1 MHVTVRANAG
11 IAKQIPG
18 AADLV
23 APLQQDEVTIRAIP
37 LKAHRGANAGEAR
50 ANNNDVKR
58 LCVHFFH
65 GGDINRRIHTLFL
78 TRSCRQLGS
87 KSS

>member
-1 MHVTVRANAG
+1 MHVTIRANAG

-18 AADLV
+18 AADRV
-23 APLQQDEVTIRAIP
+23 APLQQDEVTIRAIA
-37 LKAHRGANAGEAR
+37 LKAHRGANAGDAR
-50 ANNNDVKR
+50 ANNDDVER
-58 LCVHFFH
+58 ISVHFSH
-65 GGDINRRIHTLFL
+65 WGDINRRIHTLFL